1 MNINKFIFFICI
13 AIALFLGCKAII
25 TDPPGYCR
33 AQQRYI
39 SDDEYLKTAKALF
52 EWDLNR
58 DRKYPNGTLIKKKDH
73 VSFYEYWEL
82 TRNHSDCCKVDREET
97 ESLFNRMFNLQEV
110 LVILYTGEI
119 HGDRQAWFHFDT
131 CGKLIP
137 SDSSFLGSGVGD
149 KTPVTTTNY
158 QELINEN

>member
-1 MNINKFIFFICI
+1 MILKIIFLISI
-13 AIALFLGCKAII
+13 AFVATFFGYKAIVA
-25 TDPPGYCR
+25 DPPGYCR

-39 SDDEYLKTAKALF
+39 PDDEYLKTAKALF

-82 TRNHSDCCKVDREET
+82 TRNHSDCCNVDREET

-110 LVILYTGEI
+110 LVILYTGGI
-119 HGDRQAWFHFDT
+119 HGDNQAWFFFDV
-131 CGKLIP
+131 CGTQIP
-137 SDSSFLGSGVGD
+137 SDFGFWYYGGN
-149 KTPVTTTNY
+149 KAVTTKNY
-158 QELINEN
+158 QEFINEK